1 MSERIQTLEETDSYE
16 LCVLRKIMLE
26 RSRWNLSE
34 QKQRNGVPRTNSGAR
49 HTTITHICSVFLS
62 LFGCWILSE
71 LPIKGTLK
79 ADRCWKKT
87 VKLAAQQL
95 RVNVINMNCFLERWS
110 GWCVCLSSLSICAN
124 HEHLNM
130 LTFSTLA
137 CLHDNKW
144 KTHCQI
150 MLGGDK
156 ECLNV
161 SQPWMPKSLDAV

>member
-16 LCVLRKIMLE
+16 LCVLGKIMLE

-71 LPIKGTLK
+71 LSIKGTLK
-79 ADRCWKKT
+79 ADRCGKKT

-95 RVNVINMNCFLERWS
+95 RVNVKKMNCFLERW
-110 GWCVCLSSLSICAN
+110 CVCLSSFSICAN
-124 HEHLNM
+124 YEHLNM

-144 KTHCQI
+144 KNT
-150 MLGGDK
+150 LPDYVGG
-156 ECLNV
+156 V
-161 SQPWMPKSLDAV
+161 IRSV